1 MKGIKTDIDR
11 TTDQE
16 TVTTAKTTTDN
27 TLFILDLRKI
37 ISEIAHKALRIKIGA
52 RVLDPVTVDPR
63 TTENIQGNDN
73 MIKTISKQVIV
84 SRTVYDRIMGEVTV
98 LTEIL
103 EITAENVIQTEI
115 NSEILKLTDFLWTIN
130 KKKLIST
137 RRGSVQK

>member
-1 MKGIKTDIDR
+1 M
-11 TTDQE
+11 
-16 TVTTAKTTTDN
+16 
-27 TLFILDLRKI
+27 
-37 ISEIAHKALRIKIGA
+37 RIKIGA

-73 MIKTISKQVIV
+73 MIETISKQVIV
-84 SRTVYDRIMGEVTV
+84 SRTVYDWIMGEVTV